1 MEEQSCKPDIK
12 TYTPLLKLCCRRQW
26 VKTLLFL
33 ICHMYRKDITPDFS
47 TYTLLVSW
55 LGRNGRLTQSC
66 LFLEEMVLKGFA
78 PQQET
83 FDLVL
88 DKLKKMDMLSAV
100 RKIQLL
106 RMHTEGTRCRS
117 GVPSYLR
124 EDGHGRQCYAV
135 LSNTSEA
142 ESWNR

>member
-1 MEEQSCKPDIK
+1 M
-12 TYTPLLKLCCRRQW
+12 
-26 VKTLLFL
+26 
-33 ICHMYRKDITPDFS
+33 
-47 TYTLLVSW
+47 
-55 LGRNGRLTQSC
+55 
-66 LFLEEMVLKGFA
+66 LKGFT
-78 PQQET
+78 PQQAT

-88 DKLKKMDMLSAV
+88 EKLKNMHMLSAV

-124 EDGHGRQCYAV
+124 EDGHGRHCYAV

-142 ESWNR
+142 ESSIDGKKVPRAVHIL

>member
-1 MEEQSCKPDIK
+1 
-12 TYTPLLKLCCRRQW
+12 
-26 VKTLLFL
+26 
-33 ICHMYRKDITPDFS
+33 
-47 TYTLLVSW
+47 
-55 LGRNGRLTQSC
+55 
-66 LFLEEMVLKGFA
+66 VLKGFA

-106 RMHTEGTRCRS
+106 RMHTEGTSCRS